1 MTYEC
6 KLTFSSK
13 NGKCYRS
20 GEAIGENEFL
30 KLDGWERNNFR
41 PMTFSKQEDE
51 DDDST
56 GILGTAIAIASI
68 FDNFTSNDSPS
79 SSDSG
84 NGFDGFGGGDSGG
97 AGSTGDW

>member
-6 KLTFSSK
+6 RITFSSK
-13 NGKCYRS
+13 NGKHYRS
-20 GEAIGENEFL
+20 GQMIEENEFI
-30 KLDGWERNNFR
+30 KLDAWERNNFR

-51 DDDST
+51 DNDST
-56 GILGTAIAIASI
+56 GILGTAIAIASV
-68 FDNFTSNDSPS
+68 FDSFTSNDSPS